1 MRRGIGYAPGVPE
14 ATVRDV
20 MTPIRVACPS
30 EATLRDAAAAM
41 TEAGVGAL
49 VVEGERPAILSERDL
64 LRPIAAGLD
73 MDTERVADHVRANRP
88 GAQPAESLIAVS
100 ARMSEQNVRHVL
112 VLEGST
118 VVGMLSMRDVVRV
131 IGRVADA

>member
-1 MRRGIGYAPGVPE
+1 MRRAIGYAAGVPE

-20 MTPIRVACPS
+20 MTPIRVACPAD
-30 EATLRDAAAAM
+30 ATLRDAAAAM

-49 VVEGERPAILSERDL
+49 VVDADRPAIISERDL

-73 MDTERVADHVRANRP
+73 LDTERVVDHVRANRP

-112 VLEGST
+112 VMEGSAA
-118 VVGMLSMRDVVRV
+118 VGMLSMRDVVRV
-131 IGRVADA
+131 IGRVAGA